1 MSDGVKLEA
10 LSFEP
15 MPVGR
20 LEALSD
26 RERRLQFIGD
36 IVGYWL
42 KWVTNERSA
51 EGLPTTAD
59 THVMLDGNNG
69 PPEWPSVGQLTHWL
83 GVIRDIPSDDGWRTM
98 ESAPKDGTWVLL
110 TGGYIDYGW
119 DGNSQPVVVSG
130 QFIEMRWQFAW
141 YDGGYYGE
149 YEKPTH
155 WRPLP
160 SPPEG

>member
-1 MSDGVKLEA
+1 MPKLA
-10 LSFEP
+10 SCPFCGCTTVRQFHPFEQRGYVIDCNQCNGGFHNIP
-15 MPVGR
+15 EDQAV
-20 LEALSD
+20 
-26 RERRLQFIGD
+26 ERWNTR
-36 IVGYWL
+36 
-42 KWVTNERSA
+42 K
-51 EGLPTTAD
+51 
-59 THVMLDGNNG
+59 
-69 PPEWPSVGQLTHWL
+69 
-83 GVIRDIPSDDGWRTM
+83 SDDGWRTM

-149 YEKPTH
+149 YEKPTA